1 MVKDADVSI
10 PKDVDVVFNSKE
22 GVMWKNVQRVYEGRV
37 EVNKIQAELDE
48 VILKYAKEKVD
59 KDAEEVKKELEKDA
73 H

>member
-10 PKDVDVVFNSKE
+10 PKDVDVVLNSKE

-37 EVNKIQAELDE
+37 EDNKIQAELDE